1 MYPYLYLYPFIP
13 PIYFFGDSE
22 NRDISRD
29 DVRSDAMINFFFGGG
44 GGGVDS
50 DQEKM
55 RNEDQMKFKKVAFS
69 LDL

>member
-22 NRDISRD
+22 NREIIR
-29 DVRSDAMINFFFGGG
+29 DAMMKFFGGG
-44 GGGVDS
+44 GGGGGEGVVDS

-55 RNEDQMKFKKVAFS
+55 RNEEQMKLKKVEFS